1 MSSEWWTVDDSGE
14 KWPFAEVNSFTA
26 LKNLL
31 LSPYLILNAFY
42 IGLYKLFMAIY
53 VSLSK

>member
-1 MSSEWWTVDDSGE
+1 MVDSGE
-14 KWPFAEVNSFTA
+14 KWPFAEVNSSTA

-31 LSPYLILNAFY
+31 LYPYLILNAFY
-42 IGLYKLFMAIY
+42 TGFYKLFMAIY